1 MRAVKKPYPD
11 CMDEID
17 PIFAHLLVAIQQHVP
32 IQYRFELR
40 DLIECTMDSIDQNPN
55 GDPNMEW
62 DDCNNR
68 YGYQHT
74 IPGLTA
80 EIISA
85 VNLITEYNFEFLLAT
100 EQHDQTHNTI
110 DFWIGNPTANQSV
123 QVKSV
128 IFQRDKLINESNLR
142 GIKSDWVSLVDID
155 DYHHFWI
162 SNALLQKYLT
172 ERVDLTFDLLKSS
185 STKYFHNVHM
195 YGTKTDRQIA
205 NKVST

>member
-11 CMDEID
+11 CMDD
-17 PIFAHLLVAIQQHVP
+17 VDHVFAHLLVAIQTHVP
-32 IQYRFELR
+32 IQYRFLLR

-74 IPGLTA
+74 IPGLVA
-80 EIISA
+80 EMISA
-85 VNLITEYNFEFLLAT
+85 INLITEYQFEILLAT
-100 EQHDQTHNTI
+100 VQKHQVHDTI
-110 DFWIGNPTANQSV
+110 DFWVGYPNPTQSV
-123 QVKSV
+123 QVKAV
-128 IFQRDKLINESNLR
+128 IFQRDKLINSSNLL

-162 SNALLQKYLT
+162 SNTLLQKYLN
-172 ERVDLTFDLLKSS
+172 EQVELTFDLLKSS
-185 STKYFHNVHM
+185 STKYFNNVLM
-195 YGTKTDRQIA
+195 YGTKEDRLIA
-205 NKVST
+205 KTLST

>member
-11 CMDEID
+11 CMDEVD
-17 PIFAHLLVAIQQHVP
+17 HVFAHLLVAIQRDVP
-32 IQYRFELR
+32 IEYRFMLR
-40 DLIECTMDSIDQNPN
+40 DLIECTMDNIDLNPI

-74 IPGLTA
+74 IPGLVA

-85 VNLITEYNFEFLLAT
+85 TNLITEYKFEFTLAT
-100 EQHDQTHNTI
+100 EHQDQVQNTI
-110 DFWIGNPTANQSV
+110 DFWIGTPNPNQSV
-123 QVKSV
+123 QVKAV
-128 IFQRDKLINESNLR
+128 IFQQDKLTNASKLL

-172 ERVDLTFDLLKSS
+172 ENVELTFDLLKSS
-185 STKYFHNVHM
+185 STKYFNNVMM
-195 YGTKTDRQIA
+195 YGTKEDKLIA
-205 NKVST
+205 GKVST